1 MNELTEKQLKQRWVD
16 IKKQINK
23 RQLLAY
29 RVGISLDDW
38 DKYMYSI
45 PSASEIN
52 RIYDEIRID
61 RKKKTLRIKEA
72 LSKIVGY
79 REANEFSRK
88 SGVSSSSMK
97 QILDGKKEMA
107 GYEII
112 NRLELFPNRV
122 MPEFEL
128 SIENQLSAK
137 SFTQEHFG
145 KIASD
150 INQTADRIKQYCFS
164 LTEMARKSEV
174 EKDWSGNE
182 VGPTNSLEISIRR
195 LENLKSEIDSF
206 WKVYVDEK
214 IK

>member
-1 MNELTEKQLKQRWVD
+1 MTELTEKQLKQRWVD
-16 IKKQINK
+16 IKKQINE

-52 RIYDEIRID
+52 RIYNEIKID
-61 RKKKTLRIKEA
+61 RKKKTLRVKEA

-97 QILDGKKEMA
+97 QILDGKKDMA
-107 GYEII
+107 GYDLI
-112 NRLELFPNRV
+112 NRLELFLNRV

-128 SIENQLSAK
+128 SIENPLNAK
-137 SFTQEHFG
+137 SFTLEHLG
-145 KIASD
+145 RIASE
-150 INQTADRIKQYCFS
+150 INQTADRIKEYCFN
-164 LTEMARKSEV
+164 LIEMARKSEV
-174 EKDWSGNE
+174 EKDWRGNE
-182 VGPTNSLEISIRR
+182 IGPTNSLDFNIKR
-195 LENLKSEIDSF
+195 LEELKGEIDSF
-206 WKVYVDEK
+206 WKVYVERK